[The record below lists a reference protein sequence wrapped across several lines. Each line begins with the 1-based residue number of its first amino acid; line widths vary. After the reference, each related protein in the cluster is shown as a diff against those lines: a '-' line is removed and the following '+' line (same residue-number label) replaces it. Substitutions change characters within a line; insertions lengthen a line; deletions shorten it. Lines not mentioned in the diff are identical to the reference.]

1 MHSSKVESVLSAS
14 ICNKTAMKFVGAYTQ
29 GIRKKFLEIEQ
40 EILDLA
46 SNIRGLFIHWFG

>member
-1 MHSSKVESVLSAS
+1 
-14 ICNKTAMKFVGAYTQ
+14 MKFVGAYTQ

-46 SNIRGLFIHWFG
+46 SNILRGLLIHWFG